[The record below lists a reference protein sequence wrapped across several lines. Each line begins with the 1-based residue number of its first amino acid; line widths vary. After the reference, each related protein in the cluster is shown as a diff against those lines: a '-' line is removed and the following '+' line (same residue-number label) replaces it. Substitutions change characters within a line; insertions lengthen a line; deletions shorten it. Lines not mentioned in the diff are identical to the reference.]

1 MGFAGIAGLLAV
13 AAECRSDGQ
22 KAEPVAVFVG
32 TGMCTGSAVPGNF
45 GHRRSTRDAGRDGR
59 VGVEQED
66 RAAGW
71 KRKGFDLGQPAAR
84 ASSVGGECDV
94 AGCSGSST
102 A

>member
-1 MGFAGIAGLLAV
+1 MDFAGIAGLLAV

-22 KAEPVAVFVG
+22 KAESVAVFVG

-45 GHRRSTRDAGRDGR
+45 GHRRSARDAGGDGR
-59 VGVEQED
+59 IGIEQANG
-66 RAAGW
+66 AAGW
-71 KRKGFDLGQPAAR
+71 KRKEFGLGQPAAR